1 MGVQGEAAR
10 QAVRLLAVEEIPK
23 HRAAQGRQVHP
34 DLVGAARLQL
44 QAQQREAFVRDSI
57 EKAGAQAAYEAY
69 RLDSIRKVKEME
81 QNICI
86 YGGPDMMDRRVRRK

>member
-1 MGVQGEAAR
+1 MKPTIMRRKVSHLYM
-10 QAVRLLAVEEIPK
+10 LLLSALLSLLGFGSCK
-23 HRAAQGRQVHP
+23 T
-34 DLVGAARLQL
+34 LFFSKKK